1 MTETASD
8 GLAADEILGL
18 SDSLGEVADR
28 LAAVLARETAL
39 VRAMRVAEIG
49 GLQADKAGLTAL
61 YQTTLKSLV
70 AAHGGQPFTPAVK
83 ERLAAAGERLSTA
96 VKDNELALRVG
107 KVATE
112 RLITTIVAAVKEE
125 QKSTSAYAPQRLP
138 ATRRGFMTAAA
149 LDRRL

>member
-1 MTETASD
+1 MTEMASEELMA
-8 GLAADEILGL
+8 GEIPAL
-18 SDSLGEVADR
+18 SDSLAEVADR

-49 GLQADKAGLTAL
+49 GLQADKTSLTAL
-61 YQTTLKSLV
+61 YQKTLKSLV
-70 AAHGGQPFTPAVK
+70 AAHGGKPFAPAVK
-83 ERLAAAGERLSTA
+83 ERLAAAGERLGAA
-96 VKDNELALRVG
+96 VTENELALRVG

-125 QKSTSAYAPQRLP
+125 QKSSTAYAPQRSP
-138 ATRRGFMTAAA
+138 APRRGFMTAAA

>member
-1 MTETASD
+1 MN
-8 GLAADEILGL
+8 
-18 SDSLGEVADR
+18 
-28 LAAVLARETAL
+28 
-39 VRAMRVAEIG
+39 RVA
-49 GLQADKAGLTAL
+49 LAFFLSLLPAAAMLHADKAGLTAL

-70 AAHGGQPFTPAVK
+70 AAHGGQPFTP
-83 ERLAAAGERLSTA
+83 A